1 MSTTY
6 EIEIKDIDIKYDDYF
21 SAENIS
27 QTSKDKLWTTDIVA
41 VPLRYQDDEYY
52 FAQETVD
59 FLKYCRQNDLTHSYD
74 ILADGD
80 IKIRSLHSF
89 DIWMPII
96 WIAQSVLLPMAIDM
110 VCNYI
115 REKRKGHEKEDTQ
128 VDVTF
133 IVKSKGKEK
142 FIHYKGDADT
152 FKEKFEKIDINKI

>member
-1 MSTTY
+1 MSTIY
-6 EIEIKDIDIKYDDYF
+6 EIKDIEIKYDDYF
-21 SAENIS
+21 SAENTT
-27 QTSKDKLWTTDIVA
+27 QTTKDKLWTADIVA

-52 FAQETVD
+52 FAQETID
-59 FLKYCRQNDLTHSYD
+59 FLKYCRQNDSTHNYD

-89 DIWMPII
+89 DIWMPVI
-96 WIAQSVLLPMAIDM
+96 WISANILLPIAIDM

-115 REKRKGHEKEDTQ
+115 QEKRKGREKEDTQ

-142 FIHYKGDADT
+142 SIHYKGDADT
-152 FKEKFEKIDINKI
+152 FKEKFEKIDINKM

>member
-6 EIEIKDIDIKYDDYF
+6 EIKDIDIKYDDYF
-21 SAENIS
+21 SVENIS
-27 QTSKDKLWTTDIVA
+27 QTTKDKLCNADIVA

-52 FAQETVD
+52 FAQETID
-59 FLKYCRQNDLTHSYD
+59 FLKYCRQNDSAHSYD

-89 DIWMPII
+89 DIWMPVI
-96 WIAQSVLLPMAIDM
+96 WVAKNVLLPMAINM

-115 REKRKGHEKEDTQ
+115 WEKRKGHEKEDTQ

-142 FIHYKGDADT
+142 SIHYKGDADT
-152 FKEKFEKIDINKI
+152 FKEKFEKIDINKL